1 MMRSQITN
9 LRLFLSQTSST
20 PTPKVNNCKEMLN
33 GRIQVQWQVNG
44 EDVQIRLSGRIREDQ
59 YVAFGLSG
67 DEGRAEMIGG
77 DVAVIGYNKR
87 TGKFIAE
94 DYYMSA
100 TAQCDGM
107 RGVCP
112 DERLGGR
119 NDVVL
124 LHGER
129 KNGITT
135 GTLLFY
141 ML

>member
-1 MMRSQITN
+1 
-9 LRLFLSQTSST
+9 
-20 PTPKVNNCKEMLN
+20 MLN
-33 GRIQVQWQVNG
+33 GRVQVQWQLNG
-44 EDVQIRLSGRIREDQ
+44 EDVQIRVSGRIKEDQ

-67 DEGRAEMIGG
+67 EEGKAEMTGG

-94 DYYMSA
+94 DYYMS
-100 TAQCDGM
+100 TMSQCDGM

-112 DERLGGR
+112 DERIGGR

-135 GTLLFY
+135 GTLLSYEF
-141 ML
+141 